1 MMDRLWT
8 TSTPKDCQPPP
19 CWEGDS
25 RPPLWQASEMPNPS
39 IHDYTAEDNRGD
51 ASSESSFD
59 EFQDQCQRLPP
70 EICSM
75 IMKII
80 FEDTFGPRTVYPHR
94 DRTVTNVFLALNRD
108 LYRKQY
114 QRYWSSNTW
123 VVGKGSVNKTMLF
136 MSERPYNNTTTEY
149 SRHRP
154 NKAALNIRYV
164 ELCFSKE
171 DAQGPEDWLQL
182 LELDQDDTPTRISNP
197 HLMLQEYQTQCEL
210 FKSVALRTWRD
221 KFERIAV
228 LDLRHLTLDLTEA
241 YAPNGE
247 FLGIEAVHGLIPFAH
262 GVPDE
267 FRILAKTEALVD
279 QIRDIFN
286 MKNS

>member
-1 MMDRLWT
+1 MTAPRLN
-8 TSTPKDCQPPP
+8 D
-19 CWEGDS
+19 
-25 RPPLWQASEMPNPS
+25 LM
-39 IHDYTAEDNRGD
+39 AEDDRD
-51 ASSESSFD
+51 DTSSDSSFD
-59 EFQDQCQRLPP
+59 DLQDQCQRLPP
-70 EICSM
+70 EICGM
-75 IMKII
+75 IMDII
-80 FEDTFGPRTVYPHR
+80 LEDTFGPRTVHPYR
-94 DRTVTNVFLALNRD
+94 DRTVANVFLALNRD
-108 LYRKQY
+108 LYRRQY

-136 MSERPYNNTTTEY
+136 MSERPFNMTATEY

-154 NKAALNIRYV
+154 NKAALNIRHV

-182 LELDQDDTPTRISNP
+182 LELTQDDTPTRISNP
-197 HLMLQEYQTQCEL
+197 HSMLQAFRTQCEH

-221 KFERIAV
+221 KFERVAV

-247 FLGIEAVHGLIPFAH
+247 FLGIEAVQGLIPFAH
-262 GVPDE
+262 GMPDE
-267 FRILAKTEALVD
+267 FRILARTGALVD

-286 MKNS
+286 AKNS